1 MFWEA
6 GCLRAYLCLLVVR
19 CFVVLLSAVVCGG
32 VLKAGWFPYSSVV
45 CLLLFSCSLP
55 GCSLPWVFYCVLF
68 TVIRVRIQ
76 KTNAGLVAGFGQKAC
91 APVGVVVNAGGGVFA
106 RVHKAP
112 SQGGFSHDTVSGS
125 SKHQAFLV
133 SSRITH

>member
-1 MFWEA
+1 M
-6 GCLRAYLCLLVVR
+6 RRVAYGRTFVFLVVR

-45 CLLLFSCSLP
+45 CLLLFSYLLP

-76 KTNAGLVAGFGQKAC
+76 KTKRG
-91 APVGVVVNAGGGVFA
+91 VGGRFWVKSM
-106 RVHKAP
+106 RTYWRRRECH
-112 SQGGFSHDTVSGS
+112 T
-125 SKHQAFLV
+125 L
-133 SSRITH
+133 